1 MMDYLHQGKAS
12 NLIWSCSHQTPQRK
26 YADLGSLNMS
36 LFFFHFQ
43 HDLKL
48 KLMSDQ
54 HGHFGN
60 NSPDLICALMNDT
73 AIYEH
78 LHERIV

>member
-1 MMDYLHQGKAS
+1 
-12 NLIWSCSHQTPQRK
+12 
-26 YADLGSLNMS
+26 MS

-73 AIYEH
+73 TIYEH